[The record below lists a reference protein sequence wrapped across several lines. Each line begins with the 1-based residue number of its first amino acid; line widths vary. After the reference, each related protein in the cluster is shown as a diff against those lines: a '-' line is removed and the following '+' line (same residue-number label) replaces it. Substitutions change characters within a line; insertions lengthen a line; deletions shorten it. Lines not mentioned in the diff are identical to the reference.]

1 VSALMN
7 PMIHLIP
14 LGLSGVGWYLLYRL
28 NRRKDWFRVG
38 EVIFWDAIILIL
50 VFLVWLIWF

>member
-1 VSALMN
+1 MN

-14 LGLSGVGWYLLYRL
+14 VAVSGLGWYLLNRL
-28 NRRKDWFRVG
+28 NRRKGWFRVG
-38 EVIFWDAIILIL
+38 ELIFWDAILLIL